1 MTAVPEFTVIIPTHN
16 HARLLPY
23 AVHSVLAQ
31 TLESFELVVIGDGV
45 GDDTRDVVADLS
57 RNNKQITFVDRPKS
71 RRTGEP
77 YRHEELLRR
86 DTPYVTYVSDDDLLL
101 PDHLE
106 HTREMLAT
114 HDLVHGFGLHV
125 DATGSL
131 VLELVDLGQQW
142 FRKGELEHTSYA
154 SLTAMGHTMAAYRRL
169 PYGWRTTPPGKFT
182 DHYMFQQF
190 LFDPACR
197 VATLRRPT
205 ALKFPL
211 IFRRTWTDDERERE
225 IAMWASRLSDER
237 GRVTLLCEVIN
248 LLHHQAISS
257 VHALEMIAATRT
269 WRLRNRLVA
278 LRRLMQR

>member
-45 GDDTRDVVADLS
+45 GDDTRDVMSDLS
-57 RNNKQITFVDRPKS
+57 RTDRRITFVDRPKS
-71 RRTGEP
+71 PRTGEP
-77 YRHEELLRR
+77 YRHEQLLCR

-106 HTREMLAT
+106 HTRELLAT

-131 VLELVDLGQQW
+131 ILELVDLGQER
-142 FRKGELEHTSYA
+142 FRRQELKKTSCA
-154 SLTAMGHTMAAYRRL
+154 SLTAMGHTMGAYRRL

-190 LFDPACR
+190 LSDPACR
-197 VATLRRPT
+197 VSTLRRPT
-205 ALKFPL
+205 ALKFPF
-211 IFRRTWTDDERERE
+211 IQRRTWTDDQREQE
-225 IAMWASRLSDER
+225 MATWARRLSDAH
-237 GRVTLLCEVIN
+237 GRKTLHNEIIQ
-248 LLHHQAISS
+248 LLHRQAIS
-257 VHALEMIAATRT
+257 LEISRGKGL
-269 WRLRNRLVA
+269 WYLRNRLAA
-278 LRRLMQR
+278 LRRWIQR